1 MEGNMENCFST
12 DALAGRVALVTGA
25 SRGIGEAIASKFAR
39 MGATVIGTATSEAGA
54 ARIAEALGPSGRG
67 IVLNVTDYAAAEAS
81 VASIVKEFGKLDIL
95 VNNAGIT
102 RDGLLMRMKDGD
114 WDDVLAT
121 DLTSVFHLCR
131 AACRPMLRARFGRI
145 ISLSSVVASSGNA
158 GQTNY
163 AAAKAGLIGFTRSI
177 ARELGSRGVTANCIT
192 PGFIDTDMTK
202 ELPEEHRA
210 ALVAQIPL
218 GRLGQTDDVA
228 NAAAFLASPAGAYVT
243 GAVIPVNGGMY
254 MG

>member
-1 MEGNMENCFST
+1 MENQVFASN
-12 DALAGRVALVTGA
+12 ALEGRIALVTGA
-25 SRGIGEAIASKFAR
+25 SRGIGDAIAQSFAR
-39 MGATVIGTATSEAGA
+39 MGAFVIGTATSESGA
-54 ARIAEALGPSGRG
+54 AGITERLAAAGKGRG
-67 IVLNVTDYAAAEAS
+67 VVLNVTNYAEAEELVS
-81 VASIVKEFGKLDIL
+81 SIVKEFGKLDIL

-102 RDGLLMRMKDGD
+102 RDGLLMRMKDAD
-114 WDDVLAT
+114 WDDVIAT

-131 AACRPMLRARFGRI
+131 AACRPMLI
-145 ISLSSVVASSGNA
+145 NLSSVVASSGNG

-163 AAAKAGLIGFTRSI
+163 SAAKAGLIGFTRSI

-202 ELPEEHRA
+202 NLPEEHRA
-210 ALVAQIPL
+210 AMTAQIPL

-228 NAAAFLASPAGAYVT
+228 NAACFLASPAAAYVT
-243 GAVIPVNGGMY
+243 GAVLPVNGGMY